1 MGKESRKLKRAQSAD
16 SSAKKGKPGTAAPSA
31 QAPVDPLP
39 PDALRAMIIR
49 VGLLVLALWLV
60 GGTIAGFS
68 QSETSQL
75 IALSVPLVLT
85 IVIVGVALWGLGR
98 AKRAKSVAGI
108 IAGVETEEDRKKA
121 LSKLDAEFK
130 PKDAAAIF
138 ARAQLLLQEDPR
150 AALETLE
157 RIDLNKGMATVA
169 DEARAQRGM
178 IHLMLGEVNQAR
190 DLADGIDLSRH
201 QDARSKAMM
210 SAVIAEAWARSGQAK
225 KAVSVIELF
234 NPEDETFVQLKPQL
248 YRARAYVYAYTNDT
262 KGMKRALRKLSEGDP
277 RVLGGFMGKRT
288 HPMLQREAKVLL
300 EKSGAVQRKMQ
311 FQRM

>member
-1 MGKESRKLKRAQSAD
+1 VGKESRKLKRALSAEAD
-16 SSAKKGKPGTAAPSA
+16 AKKGKADATAAP
-31 QAPVDPLP
+31 APVDPLP
-39 PDALRAMIIR
+39 PDALRAMVIR

-85 IVIVGVALWGLGR
+85 LVIAGVSIWGLGR

-108 IAGVETEEDRKKA
+108 IAGVQTDEDRKAA
-121 LSKLDAEFK
+121 LSKLDSEFK
-130 PKDAAAIF
+130 PKDSAAIF
-138 ARAQLLLQEDPR
+138 AKAQLQLQEDPR

-157 RIDLNKGMATVA
+157 RIDLNKGMATA
-169 DEARAQRGM
+169 GDEARAQRGM

-225 KAVSVIELF
+225 KAVSVLDVF
-234 NPEDETFVQLKPQL
+234 NPEDETFAQLKPQL
-248 YRARAYVYAYTNDT
+248 YRARAYVCAYTNDT

-277 RVLGGFMGKRT
+277 RVLGGFLGKRT